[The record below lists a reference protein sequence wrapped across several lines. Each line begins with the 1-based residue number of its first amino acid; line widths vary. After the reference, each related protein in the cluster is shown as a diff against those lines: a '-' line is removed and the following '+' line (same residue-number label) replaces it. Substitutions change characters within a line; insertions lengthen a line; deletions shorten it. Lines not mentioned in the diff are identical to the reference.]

1 MENQAFDRYVQS
13 LYAQE
18 SLTPPA
24 ALESAIFAR
33 LDAVQPA
40 ARKRRLG
47 WWMASVAGLVLA
59 GWLVGTTWQAGE
71 HAGAAGTAGTAGTA
85 GAGVGAA
92 GAGAGVAVG
101 ADVAAGAAVGAA
113 AGVAA
118 GAGKAGDEVPAGETA
133 AGVEVARGG
142 TVVRSRT
149 TSTSP
154 TLVSTPV
161 SSPVSNFS
169 SQAAPCEPV
178 RKLEVRPFQ
187 RTGRVGEKGLVYPR
201 EEREVVA
208 MPATITVRQ

>member
-40 ARKRRLG
+40 ARKRRMG

-59 GWLVGTTWQAGE
+59 GWLVGTTWQAGDPSGAGAGAAGAVGTAG
-71 HAGAAGTAGTAGTA
+71 AGAAGTS
-85 GAGVGAA
+85 
-92 GAGAGVAVG
+92 GVAVG
-101 ADVAAGAAVGAA
+101 ADVAAGA
-113 AGVAA
+113 AA

-133 AGVEVARGG
+133 AGVEVTRGG
-142 TVVRSRT
+142 AAVRSRT
-149 TSTSP
+149 TSSS
-154 TLVSTPV
+154 LVSTPV
-161 SSPVSNFS
+161 SNLS

-201 EEREVVA
+201 GEREVVA

>member
-1 MENQAFDRYVQS
+1 M
-13 LYAQE
+13 YAQE

-40 ARKRRLG
+40 ARKRRMG

-71 HAGAAGTAGTAGTA
+71 HAGAAGTAGTGAGAAGAGAAGA

-101 ADVAAGAAVGAA
+101 AAAGA
-113 AGVAA
+113 AA
-118 GAGKAGDEVPAGETA
+118 GAGKAGDEVPAGATA

-142 TVVRSRT
+142 AAVRPRT
-149 TSTSP
+149 TSSSP
-154 TLVSTPV
+154 SLVSTPV
-161 SSPVSNFS
+161 SSPVSNLS

-187 RTGRVGEKGLVYPR
+187 RTGRVGEQGLVYPR
-201 EEREVVA
+201 AEREVVA

>member
-40 ARKRRLG
+40 ARKRRMG

-59 GWLVGTTWQAGE
+59 GWLVGTTWQAGDPSGAGAGAAGAVGTAG
-71 HAGAAGTAGTAGTA
+71 AGAAGTS
-85 GAGVGAA
+85 
-92 GAGAGVAVG
+92 GVAVG
-101 ADVAAGAAVGAA
+101 ADVAAGA
-113 AGVAA
+113 AA

-133 AGVEVARGG
+133 AGVEVTRGG
-142 TVVRSRT
+142 AAVRSRT
-149 TSTSP
+149 TSSS
-154 TLVSTPV
+154 LVSTPV
-161 SSPVSNFS
+161 STPVSNLS

-201 EEREVVA
+201 GEREVVA

>member
-40 ARKRRLG
+40 APKRRMG
-47 WWMASVAGLVLA
+47 WWMASLAGLVLA
-59 GWLVGTTWQAGE
+59 GWLVGTTWQAGDPS
-71 HAGAAGTAGTAGTA
+71 GAAE
-85 GAGVGAA
+85 VGAA
-92 GAGAGVAVG
+92 SAGAVGAVGTANVAAG
-101 ADVAAGAAVGAA
+101 ADVAAGAAGP
-113 AGVAA
+113 AA
-118 GAGKAGDEVPAGETA
+118 GAGKAGDEVPAVETA
-133 AGVEVARGG
+133 AGVEVARGAAA
-142 TVVRSRT
+142 VRSRN
-149 TSTSP
+149 TSSSP
-154 TLVSTPV
+154 SLVSTPV
-161 SSPVSNFS
+161 PSLS

-187 RTGRVGEKGLVYPR
+187 RTGSVGEKGLVYPR
-201 EEREVVA
+201 GEREVVA